1 MNLVVYIPIF
11 ILGTLV
17 GSFLNVVT
25 LRYGTDRGVVRERSS
40 CPSCKKNLSPFEL
53 VPILSFVFQKGK
65 CRKCKAK
72 ISWQYPLVEFLTGL
86 VFLLVFFNIFFHQGN
101 SLILSRN
108 FLDMGTIGEL
118 FFYWT
123 IFSILIAISVYDFH
137 HKIIPDEFVF
147 SFIALSFLV
156 GFLEFLNSGFLAWLL
171 AGPLIAAPFFIIWF
185 ISGGRWMGFGDVKLA
200 LGIGWF
206 LGLVGGIY
214 AILWSFWIGGAV
226 AIVLLLSKN
235 FLSTLPFKG
244 ALFSELKGLTIKSEI
259 PFGPFLVLGTMIYFF
274 AKPDFLGLEMFF
286 KLIF

>member
-1 MNLVVYIPIF
+1 MDFVFYVSFF
-11 ILGTLV
+11 ILGTLI

-25 LRYGTDRGVVRERSS
+25 LRYGTDRGVVRKRSS
-40 CPSCKKNLSPFEL
+40 CPSCKKVLGPAEL

-86 VFLLVFFNIFFHQGN
+86 VFLLVFLKVIPYQGN
-101 SLILSRN
+101 SLISRN

-123 IFSILIAISVYDFH
+123 IFSVLIAISVYDFH

-147 SFIALSFLV
+147 TFIALSFLV

-171 AGPLIAAPFFIIWF
+171 AGPLIAAPFFLIWLF
-185 ISGGRWMGFGDVKLA
+185 SGGRWMGFGDVKLA

-206 LGLVGGIY
+206 LGIVGGIY

-274 AKPDFLGLEMFF
+274 AEPDFLGLDMFF
-286 KLIF
+286 RLIF